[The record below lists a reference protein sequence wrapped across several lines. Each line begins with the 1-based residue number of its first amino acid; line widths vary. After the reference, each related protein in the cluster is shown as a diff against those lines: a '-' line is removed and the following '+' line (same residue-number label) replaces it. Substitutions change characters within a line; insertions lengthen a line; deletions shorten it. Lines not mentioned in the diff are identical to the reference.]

1 MRISLVL
8 SHHLNPSLPKELIMT
23 QNVNYPRL
31 KYVLSYILA
40 MGSAY
45 LTFELFYM
53 FEGTSNFGLEVVALN
68 FLLILFL
75 WILSFVHTNFIENN
89 FFMALVLPLLGLQ
102 IANLMLMLTSAG
114 TNALGYIG
122 FVVSSFVLIFS
133 SYAARKCERVL

>member
-1 MRISLVL
+1 
-8 SHHLNPSLPKELIMT
+8 MT
-23 QNVNYPRL
+23 QNVKYPRL

-45 LTFELFYM
+45 LTFELFYR

-75 WILSFVHTNFIENN
+75 WILSFVHTDFIENN
-89 FFMALVLPLLGLQ
+89 FLMALALPLFGLQ

-114 TNALGYIG
+114 TDALGYIG